1 MKTKILLADDHEIV
15 LDGLQSLIDKLE
27 NRVVVASVKNGRDA
41 IRQAQ
46 ELKPDVCVLD
56 ITMPELNGLEAAKQI
71 KEILPNCAVIIL
83 SMHNDKGYVSK
94 ALQAGALGYLLKN
107 SAFQELEAAI
117 QTVLSGRVFLS
128 PDINDLV
135 VEDYIDRLALAKSAS
150 PLTAREREIVQLVA
164 EGHSS
169 KQISEILCI
178 SVKTVEVHRRNIM
191 AKMNFQSM
199 ADLTRYAIREG
210 LTSADL

>member
-15 LDGLQSLIDKLE
+15 LDGLQSLIDKLDHCE
-27 NRVVVASVKNGRDA
+27 VVASVKNGRDA
-41 IRQAQ
+41 IRLAR
-46 ELKPDVCVLD
+46 EFVPDVCVLD

-71 KEILPNCAVIIL
+71 KETLPKCAIIIL

-94 ALQAGALGYLLKN
+94 SLQAGALGYLLKN
-107 SAFQELEAAI
+107 SAFQELEAALHS
-117 QTVLSGRVFLS
+117 VLAGRVFLS

-135 VEDYIDRLALAKSAS
+135 VDDYIDRLTLAKNES
-150 PLTAREREIVQLVA
+150 PLTTREREIVQLVA

-169 KQISEILCI
+169 KQISEILSI